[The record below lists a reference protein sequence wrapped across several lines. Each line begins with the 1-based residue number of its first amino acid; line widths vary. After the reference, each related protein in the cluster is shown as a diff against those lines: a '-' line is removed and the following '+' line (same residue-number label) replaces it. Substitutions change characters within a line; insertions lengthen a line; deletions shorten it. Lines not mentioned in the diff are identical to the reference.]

1 MTTITGQL
9 TLLASAL
16 ISVGGAH
23 ASDSVTITT
32 NKPAA
37 INAKLWSSINK
48 QISNNPELFTFDDR
62 LTIHSSKVDKFTY
75 VDGRSDITLFE
86 NILQELSKNPNTE
99 YGLSPARRKVI
110 INRHFAETYSPL
122 RVEEIQKLAKADP
135 SRGHFPLLYECACF
149 AGRMQPFRKAL
160 EDTVINHLENQVKAG
175 TRKRSD
181 TVVIT
186 EFASG
191 NLFPLFVLI
200 NRLVALG
207 YTSFAVNGL
216 DLEYSGLVNYAA
228 EVGTPGTLNVG
239 RPYSLNTLKGTR
251 AEDKKAITTY
261 LLDLNRK
268 IDAEGGEIVFEE
280 KPLDLTPEEETLF
293 SALDTHRMY
302 EKVQQFVGWFA
313 ANTNISLTLTLY
325 ADANGYGEV
334 CNKDPKKRS
343 DIFVALDYYPHE
355 TLPIF
360 EAVAK
365 KCLKPEGIVATVVEI
380 DLRPFEKEN
389 EPEEL
394 EYYLITIHDGT
405 AEIFRFDGK
414 KKFLKEIDYIDDVT
428 DKPGKIRIY
437 HFTETALTPV
447 EAIPP
452 HRHVITD
459 AQGIKKKR
467 YITKPRPAKDF
478 VKNNEQ

>member
-1 MTTITGQL
+1 MTRITGRL

-16 ISVGGAH
+16 TTIGGVQAG
-23 ASDSVTITT
+23 DSVTITT
-32 NKPAA
+32 SKPAA
-37 INAKLWSSINK
+37 INAKLWNSINK
-48 QISNNPELFTFDDR
+48 QISSNPELFTFDDR
-62 LTIHSSKVDKFTY
+62 LTIHSSKVDKFAY

-86 NILQELSKNPNTE
+86 NILKELSKKPQTD
-99 YGLSPARRKVI
+99 YGLSPARRRAI
-110 INRHFAETYSPL
+110 INRHFADIYSPL
-122 RVEEIQKLAKADP
+122 RVEKIQKLAKADP

-160 EDTVINHLENQVKAG
+160 EDTVINHLENQVKAA

-191 NLFPLFVLI
+191 KLFPLFVLI

-216 DLEYSGLVNYAA
+216 DLEYSGLVQYAT
-228 EVGTPGTLNVG
+228 EIGTPGTLNVG
-239 RPYSLNTLKGTR
+239 PAYNLKTLTGTR
-251 AEDKKAITTY
+251 AEHKKAVTNY
-261 LLDLNRK
+261 LLNLNRK

-280 KPLDLTPEEETLF
+280 KPLDVTAEEEILF
-293 SALDTHRMY
+293 GALDTHRMY
-302 EKVQQFVGWFA
+302 EKIQQFVGWFA
-313 ANTNISLTLTLY
+313 ANKNISLTLTLY
-325 ADANGYGEV
+325 ADTNAYGTA
-334 CNKDPKKRS
+334 CSKDPKKRS

-360 EAVAK
+360 EAVAN
-365 KCLKPEGIVATVVEI
+365 KCLKPGGIVATVVEI
-380 DLRPFEKEN
+380 DLRPFEKDN

-394 EYYLITIHDGT
+394 EYYFITIHDGT

-414 KKFLKEIDYIDDVT
+414 KRFLKEIEHIDDVT
-428 DKPGKIRIY
+428 DKPSKTRIY
-437 HFTETALTPV
+437 HFTETQLIPV

-452 HRHVITD
+452 HRHVITNKD
-459 AQGIKKKR
+459 GIKKR
-467 YITKPRPAKDF
+467 YITQPRFAADF
-478 VKNNEQ
+478 VK